1 MRVSDFMT
9 WSLVYTKTEMPT
21 LLRRN
26 MGITLQMEDTKEAR
40 EEQEV
45 MILKERRPSLLSPEV
60 VVVEVRK
67 KGSSR
72 NGILTILGGFIV
84 CLSFG
89 SGMV

>member
-1 MRVSDFMT
+1 M
-9 WSLVYTKTEMPT
+9 
-21 LLRRN
+21 
-26 MGITLQMEDTKEAR
+26 QMEDTKEAK

-60 VVVEVRK
+60 VVVDVREK
-67 KGSSR
+67 RSSR
-72 NGILTILGGFIV
+72 SGILTILGGFIV